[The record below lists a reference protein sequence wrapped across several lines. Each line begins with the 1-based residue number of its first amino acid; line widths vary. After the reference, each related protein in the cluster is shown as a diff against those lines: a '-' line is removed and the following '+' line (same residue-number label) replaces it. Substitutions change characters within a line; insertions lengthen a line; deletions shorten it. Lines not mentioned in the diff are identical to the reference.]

1 MRALILLQLCLG
13 IAHGNEPL
21 FWIFLID
28 IFLSNLQ
35 AHPNLSTLPCIA
47 EVAELLA
54 ALMLHGVS
62 FFLKWDIA
70 TEP

>member
-1 MRALILLQLCLG
+1 MRALILQLCLG
-13 IAHGNEPL
+13 IAYGNEL
-21 FWIFLID
+21 MFWIFLIN
-28 IFLSNLQ
+28 IFLSHLQ
-35 AHPNLSTLPCIA
+35 ARLNLSTLPCIV
-47 EVAELLA
+47 EVAELLV